1 MAVVAFPFPTEAPAP
16 RPRRARP
23 APGRPNSGRPNIKV
37 VRPARPLPLAGGTP
51 AQRTGVLP
59 RTGRATVAVT
69 RRRLAWGAVS
79 LIAVVALAV
88 SACQVLIAQSQ
99 FELARLQSNAAAAE
113 DRYDRLR
120 LQVAELESP
129 GRIMATAQERLG
141 MVPPPGVT
149 YLTPVPSES
158 ATPDSTSGGPADET
172 VAADW
177 SRIKPILATRP

>member
-1 MAVVAFPFPTEAPAP
+1 MAVVAFPLPTEAPAP

-23 APGRPNSGRPNIKV
+23 DSRPNFERPGRGPAGPRPV
-37 VRPARPLPLAGGTP
+37 ARPERALSL
-51 AQRTGVLP
+51 QKTGVLP
-59 RTGRATVAVT
+59 RAGRASAVVT
-69 RRRLAWGAVS
+69 RRRIIWGAVS
-79 LIAVVALAV
+79 LAAVVALSV
-88 SACQVLIAQSQ
+88 LACQALIAQSQ
-99 FELARLQSNAAAAE
+99 FELARLQSDGATAE

-149 YLTPVPSES
+149 YLTPVPSDS
-158 ATPDSTSGGPADET
+158 ATPGVTDAAPPDEA

>member
-1 MAVVAFPFPTEAPAP
+1 MAVVAFPLPVRTPAP
-16 RPRRARP
+16 RRQPT
-23 APGRPNSGRPNIKV
+23 APERNREAVKL
-37 VRPARPLPLAGGTP
+37 VRPARTRA
-51 AQRTGVLP
+51 LP
-59 RTGRATVAVT
+59 RAGRATSTV
-69 RRRLAWGAVS
+69 RRRAAWGLVS
-79 LIAVVALAV
+79 LIAAVALAV

-99 FELARLQSNAAAAE
+99 FELARLQSDAATAE

-158 ATPDSTSGGPADET
+158 ATPT
-172 VAADW
+172 VAPARPSDEAVADDW

>member
-1 MAVVAFPFPTEAPAP
+1 MAVVAFPLPAQTPAP
-16 RPRRARP
+16 RRQPT
-23 APGRPNSGRPNIKV
+23 APDRNREAVKL
-37 VRPARPLPLAGGTP
+37 VRPARTRA
-51 AQRTGVLP
+51 LP
-59 RTGRATVAVT
+59 RAGRATSTVV
-69 RRRLAWGAVS
+69 RRRAAWALVS
-79 LIAVVALAV
+79 LIAAVALAV

-99 FELARLQSNAAAAE
+99 FELARLQSDAAAAE

-158 ATPDSTSGGPADET
+158 ATPSDVPARPSDEA
-172 VAADW
+172 VADDW

>member
-1 MAVVAFPFPTEAPAP
+1 MAVVAFPLPTEAAP

-23 APGRPNSGRPNIKV
+23 ARARPNIKHPGRGPGALRQV
-37 VRPARPLPLAGGTP
+37 VRPARARPS
-51 AQRTGVLP
+51 QRTAVLP
-59 RTGRATVAVT
+59 RTGRATAVVT
-69 RRRLAWGAVS
+69 RRRVLWATVS
-79 LIAVVALAV
+79 LVAVVALAV

-99 FELARLQSNAAAAE
+99 FELARLQSDAGTAE

-141 MVPPPGVT
+141 MVPPRGVT
-149 YLTPVPSES
+149 YLTPIPSES
-158 ATPDSTSGGPADET
+158 ATPAGSGSQPSDDA

>member
-1 MAVVAFPFPTEAPAP
+1 MAVVAFPLPSEAPAP

-23 APGRPNSGRPNIKV
+23 DGARPHVKV
-37 VRPARPLPLAGGTP
+37 VRPARALPRE
-51 AQRTGVLP
+51 RTGVLP
-59 RTGRATVAVT
+59 RTGRATAAVT
-69 RRRLAWGAVS
+69 RRRIVWATVS
-79 LIAVVALAV
+79 LVALVALAV

-99 FELARLQSNAAAAE
+99 FELARLQANAATAE

-158 ATPDSTSGGPADET
+158 ATPGASTTPPPDDA

>member
-1 MAVVAFPFPTEAPAP
+1 M
-16 RPRRARP
+16 
-23 APGRPNSGRPNIKV
+23 
-37 VRPARPLPLAGGTP
+37 
-51 AQRTGVLP
+51 
-59 RTGRATVAVT
+59 VT
-69 RRRLAWGAVS
+69 RRRILWATVS
-79 LIAVVALAV
+79 LVALVALAV

-99 FELARLQSNAAAAE
+99 FELARLQSDAATAE

-149 YLTPVPSES
+149 YLTPVPSDS
-158 ATPDSTSGGPADET
+158 ATPGTSTAVPPDDA

>member
-1 MAVVAFPFPTEAPAP
+1 MAVVAFPLPTEAPAP

-23 APGRPNSGRPNIKV
+23 DGARPNIKV
-37 VRPARPLPLAGGTP
+37 VRPARPLSSGKEA
-51 AQRTGVLP
+51 VLP
-59 RTGRATVAVT
+59 RTGRATAVVT
-69 RRRLAWGAVS
+69 RRRVTWAAVS
-79 LIAVVALAV
+79 LVAVVALAV
-88 SACQVLIAQSQ
+88 SAGQVLIAQSQ
-99 FELARLQSNAAAAE
+99 FELARLQSDAATAE

-149 YLTPVPSES
+149 YLTPIPSES
-158 ATPDSTSGGPADET
+158 ATPGSSTAASTDDA

>member
-1 MAVVAFPFPTEAPAP
+1 MAVVAFPLPTEAAP
-16 RPRRARP
+16 RPRRSAPAGTRP
-23 APGRPNSGRPNIKV
+23 DIKV
-37 VRPARPLPLAGGTP
+37 VRPARPGPSE
-51 AQRTGVLP
+51 RTGVLP
-59 RTGRATVAVT
+59 RTGRTTAVIT

-79 LIAVVALAV
+79 LVALVALAV

-99 FELARLQSNAAAAE
+99 FELARLQSDAATAE

-149 YLTPVPSES
+149 YLTPIPSES
-158 ATPDSTSGGPADET
+158 ATPAGATTQPSDDA

>member
-1 MAVVAFPFPTEAPAP
+1 MAVVAFPLPARAPAP
-16 RPRRARP
+16 RPQP
-23 APGRPNSGRPNIKV
+23 TAPERNPGAVKL
-37 VRPARPLPLAGGTP
+37 VRPART
-51 AQRTGVLP
+51 RVLP
-59 RTGRATVAVT
+59 RTGRATSAVV
-69 RRRLAWGAVS
+69 RRRIAWATVS

-99 FELARLQSNAAAAE
+99 FELARLQSDAATAE

-120 LQVAELESP
+120 LHVAELESP
-129 GRIMATAQERLG
+129 ARIMATAQERLG

-158 ATPDSTSGGPADET
+158 ATPTQSQSRPSEEAVAD
-172 VAADW
+172 DW

>member
-1 MAVVAFPFPTEAPAP
+1 MAVVAFPLPVEKPA
-16 RPRRARP
+16 PRRARP
-23 APGRPNSGRPNIKV
+23 DAARPDIQV
-37 VRPARPLPLAGGTP
+37 VRPARALPSRKAG
-51 AQRTGVLP
+51 ALP
-59 RTGRATVAVT
+59 RAGRAAVT
-69 RRRLAWGAVS
+69 RRRLAWGAIS

-99 FELARLQSNAAAAE
+99 FELARLQSDAATAE

-158 ATPDSTSGGPADET
+158 ATPKGSHTGTNDEA

>member
-1 MAVVAFPFPTEAPAP
+1 MAVVAFPLPVEKPA
-16 RPRRARP
+16 PRRARP
-23 APGRPNSGRPNIKV
+23 DEARPQINLPGRGPGALRPV
-37 VRPARPLPLAGGTP
+37 VRPARALPKAG
-51 AQRTGVLP
+51 ALP
-59 RTGRATVAVT
+59 RAGRATAVT
-69 RRRLAWGAVS
+69 RRRIAWGVIS

-99 FELARLQSNAAAAE
+99 FELARLQSDAATAE

-158 ATPDSTSGGPADET
+158 ATPQGTNSAAGDDA

>member
-1 MAVVAFPFPTEAPAP
+1 MAAVAFPLPTQTPAP
-16 RPRRARP
+16 RRRTTRDQDREAL
-23 APGRPNSGRPNIKV
+23 KL
-37 VRPARPLPLAGGTP
+37 VRPARTRA
-51 AQRTGVLP
+51 LP
-59 RTGRATVAVT
+59 RAGRAPSAVV
-69 RRRLAWGAVS
+69 RRRAAWAVVS

-99 FELARLQSNAAAAE
+99 FELARLQADAATAE

-120 LQVAELESP
+120 LHVAELESP

-158 ATPDSTSGGPADET
+158 ATPADSPARTNDEA
-172 VAADW
+172 VADDW

>member
-1 MAVVAFPFPTEAPAP
+1 MAVVAFPLPTEAPAP

-23 APGRPNSGRPNIKV
+23 DRARPDIKV
-37 VRPARPLPLAGGTP
+37 VRPARPLSR
-51 AQRTGVLP
+51 QRTGVLP
-59 RTGRATVAVT
+59 RTGRATAVVT
-69 RRRLAWGAVS
+69 RRRIAWATVS
-79 LIAVVALAV
+79 LVAVVALAV

-99 FELARLQSNAAAAE
+99 FELARLQSDAATAE

-158 ATPDSTSGGPADET
+158 ATPRGTAPTTSDEA

>member
-1 MAVVAFPFPTEAPAP
+1 MAVVAFPLPSEAPAP
-16 RPRRARP
+16 RPGRAQPRQARP
-23 APGRPNSGRPNIKV
+23 VRV
-37 VRPARPLPLAGGTP
+37 VRPARAEPST
-51 AQRTGVLP
+51 RTGACP
-59 RTGRATVAVT
+59 RAGRASAAVT
-69 RRRLAWGAVS
+69 RRRLAWGFIS
-79 LIAVVALAV
+79 LVAAVALAV

-99 FELARLQSNAAAAE
+99 FELASLQSDAAAAE

-149 YLTPVPSES
+149 YLTPVASES
-158 ATPDSTSGGPADET
+158 ATPDDAPSRPNDEA

>member
-1 MAVVAFPFPTEAPAP
+1 MAVVAFPLPAGAAPSRRRT
-16 RPRRARP
+16 RPDSA
-23 APGRPNSGRPNIKV
+23 RPNIKI
-37 VRPARPLPLAGGTP
+37 VRPARALPSEKA
-51 AQRTGVLP
+51 GVLP
-59 RTGRATVAVT
+59 RTGRATAVVT
-69 RRRLAWGAVS
+69 RRRIVWATVS
-79 LIAVVALAV
+79 LIAVLALAV

-99 FELARLQSNAAAAE
+99 FELARLQSDAATAE

-158 ATPDSTSGGPADET
+158 ATPGAQAGPPSDDEA

>member
-1 MAVVAFPFPTEAPAP
+1 MAVVAFPLPTERAP

-23 APGRPNSGRPNIKV
+23 TTARPHVKV
-37 VRPARPLPLAGGTP
+37 VRPARPRSAE
-51 AQRTGVLP
+51 RTGVLP
-59 RTGRATVAVT
+59 RTGRATVAIT
-69 RRRLAWGAVS
+69 RRRVVWAAVS
-79 LIAVVALAV
+79 VVAVVALAV

-99 FELARLQSNAAAAE
+99 FELARLQSDAATAE

-158 ATPDSTSGGPADET
+158 ATPAGPASQPSDDA